1 MVPRMNQSQTCEP
14 PQWHAR
20 LGATPMSEQ
29 LSPIPWLDV
38 LLIVALVAINGV
50 LSMSELAI
58 VSSREARLKA
68 LAKSGSRGAQC
79 SLDLA
84 SDPGRF
90 LSTVQSGITLIS
102 IIAGAFSGASLGEP
116 TAQRIQLTGLDPE
129 TAHTVGFGVVI
140 VLTTFATLVVG
151 EIVPKQVALRS
162 PEPIA
167 VAMSRPMLW
176 LSKITAPFVWLLNT
190 SSSLIFRALGLDRE
204 SKNQVTAEELHLVV
218 AEAQT
223 AGVLEE
229 DERAMISG
237 IVRLADRPVREVMTP
252 RTEVDW
258 IDLGSS
264 PDEVRQA
271 LLNTAHNR
279 LPVAQGS
286 IENIVGVIQTR
297 DVLACMLEGRAIDLN
312 RLCRKAPVI
321 PDLMDA
327 MDALVVLRSAEVPL
341 ALVHDEYGHLEGI
354 VTPGSILAALA
365 GTFAHDVE
373 QGEEPPL
380 VERDDGSWLVSG
392 AASADLLSDRLGVRM
407 PHDRD
412 YSTVA
417 GFALSVLKHLPDT
430 GEVFKHDGWSFEIV
444 DMDGRKIDTLIASR
458 PRKRGAESEAEA
470 VG

>member
-1 MVPRMNQSQTCEP
+1 
-14 PQWHAR
+14 
-20 LGATPMSEQ
+20 MSDHI
-29 LSPIPWLDV
+29 SPIPWLDV
-38 LLIVALVAINGV
+38 LLILALVALNGV
-50 LSMSELAI
+50 LAMSELAI

-68 LAKSGSRGAQC
+68 MAKSGSGGAQC
-79 SLDLA
+79 ALDLA

-102 IIAGAFSGASLGEP
+102 IFAGAFSGEKLGEP
-116 TAQRIQLTGLDPE
+116 TAERIQLFLGLDPT
-129 TAHTVGFGVVI
+129 TAHTVGFGLVI
-140 VLTTFATLVVG
+140 VLTTYVSLVIG
-151 EIVPKQVALRS
+151 EIVPKQIALRS

-167 VAMSRPMLW
+167 VVMSRPMRW
-176 LSKITAPFVWLLNT
+176 LSVITAPFVWVLQR
-190 SSSLIFRALGLDRE
+190 SSALIFKLIGMDRE

-252 RTEVDW
+252 RTDIDW
-258 IDLGSS
+258 IDVNATA
-264 PDEVRQA
+264 EEIREA
-271 LLNTAHNR
+271 LLESAHTR
-279 LPVAQGS
+279 IPVADGAV
-286 IENIVGVIQTR
+286 ENIVGVIQTR
-297 DVLACMLEGRAIDLN
+297 DVLAAHLQGRPFDLKQ
-312 RLCRKAPVI
+312 LCRNAPVI

-327 MDALVVLRSAEVPL
+327 MDALAVLRAADVPL
-341 ALVHDEYGHLEGI
+341 ALVHDEYGHLVGI

-365 GTFAHDVE
+365 GTFASDVE
-373 QGEEPPL
+373 QGDEPAF

-392 AASADLLSDRLGVRM
+392 AASADLLAGRLGVNL

-417 GFALSVLKHLPDT
+417 GFALSVLKHLPET
-430 GEVFKHDGWSFEIV
+430 GEKFRHDGWSFEIV
-444 DMDGRKIDTLIASR
+444 DMDGRKIDKLIASR
-458 PRKRGAESEAEA
+458 PRKKPAESQAEA

>member
-1 MVPRMNQSQTCEP
+1 
-14 PQWHAR
+14 
-20 LGATPMSEQ
+20 MSDH
-29 LSPIPWLDV
+29 LTPIPWLDV
-38 LLIVALVAINGV
+38 LLILALVALNGV
-50 LSMSELAI
+50 LAMSELAI

-68 LAKSGSRGAQC
+68 MAKGGSRGAQC
-79 SLDLA
+79 ALDLSA
-84 SDPGRF
+84 DPGRF

-102 IIAGAFSGASLGEP
+102 IFAGAFSGASLGEP
-116 TAQRIQLTGLDPE
+116 VAQRLQPLGLEPD
-129 TAHTVGFGVVI
+129 TAHTVGFAIVI
-140 VLTTFATLVVG
+140 VLTTYVSLVIG
-151 EIVPKQVALRS
+151 EIVPKTIALRS

-176 LSKITAPFVWLLNT
+176 LARITAPFVWLLDR
-190 SSSLIFRALGLDRE
+190 SSSLIFKLIGLDKE
-204 SKNQVTAEELHLVV
+204 SKNHVTAEELHLVV

-252 RTEVDW
+252 RMEIDW
-258 IDLGSS
+258 IDVAAT
-264 PDEVRQA
+264 PEEIRQE
-271 LLNTAHNR
+271 LLDNPHSR
-279 LPVAQGS
+279 IPVADGS

-297 DVLACMLEGRAIDLN
+297 DVLAANIRGEALDLK
-312 RLCRKAPVI
+312 RLCRAAPVI

-327 MDALVVLRSAEVPL
+327 MDALAVLRAADVPL
-341 ALVHDEYGHLEGI
+341 ALVHDEYGHLDGI

-392 AASADLLSDRLGVRM
+392 AASADLLADRLGVNM
-407 PHDRD
+407 PSDRD

-417 GFALSVLKHLPDT
+417 GFALSVLKHLPET
-430 GEVFKHDGWSFEIV
+430 GEKFRHDGWSFEIV
-444 DMDGRKIDTLIASR
+444 DMDGRKIDKLIASR
-458 PRKRGAESEAEA
+458 PRKKPVETRAEA
-470 VG
+470 VS